1 MIFNSL
7 PFLVFVAIF
16 IPLYFALKGRAR
28 LLLAL
33 AGSYLFY
40 GWWDWRFLSL
50 IAISTLVD
58 FWVGAATCCR
68 IALGQYSPPESKP
81 GPWT

>member
-33 AGSYLFY
+33 ANS
-40 GWWDWRFLSL
+40 R
-50 IAISTLVD
+50 
-58 FWVGAATCCR
+58 
-68 IALGQYSPPESKP
+68 PELDSAVWKD
-81 GPWT
+81 

>member
-40 GWWDWRFLSL
+40 GWWDWRFLGLLVASFWAAAIYISL
-50 IAISTLVD
+50 KKQD
-58 FWVGAATCCR
+58 
-68 IALGQYSPPESKP
+68 ALKQQRKQR
-81 GPWT
+81 